1 MKSIVVK
8 DIQDIMYDLKQ
19 TQSRLEQYITDADR
33 GVPAGPPPPAAVP
46 RRRSVPDTR
55 ASAAAASATAKLAT

>member
-33 GVPAGPPPPAAVP
+33 GVNVSNMSKQEGEPK
-46 RRRSVPDTR
+46 
-55 ASAAAASATAKLAT
+55 AKTIETLFY